1 MAIPG
6 VEERGVVDEAQELRV
21 LLVEDSS
28 DDAELNQRELQ
39 RNGFIVDACR
49 VETRDDTL
57 EALRGRQWDLVLSDH
72 ALPGF
77 SSHEVLELLEELA
90 LDTPCIIVSGAIG
103 EEAAVQL
110 LQGGAVDY
118 VNKDKLYRLGQA
130 VRRALR
136 EAESSRA
143 RREAEDALRRSEQAL
158 RELNESLEQRV
169 EERTKELATQ
179 TNLLEAALN
188 TLKDLFFV
196 ADNDKRLVR
205 WNRELCVM
213 TGLDADEVENR
224 RLTVLVHQDDREAM
238 EEWYQRVLD
247 DGASTVEAQLLVESG
262 AYVPYEFTGARLR
275 DGEGQSMGV
284 CGIARNISARRQTE
298 QHLKQAIRE
307 VIDDATWFAQSV
319 LEKMTQ
325 VSSTR
330 SSPSIM
336 ASDLTDRER
345 EVIELIAKGMKNN
358 QIAKELGLS
367 YATVRNYVAR
377 IYGKLDVHS
386 RAEAVIWARERGF
399 GNE

>member
-1 MAIPG
+1 MAIPRI
-6 VEERGVVDEAQELRV
+6 EERTISETQGLRV
-21 LLVEDSS
+21 LLVEDST
-28 DDAELNQRELQ
+28 DDAELNRLELQ

-49 VETRDDTL
+49 VETRPATL
-57 EALRGRQWDLVLSDH
+57 EALQSREWDVVLSDH

-77 SSHEVLELLEELA
+77 SSHEVLELLTELS

-118 VNKDKLYRLGQA
+118 VNKDKLYRLTQA
-130 VRRALR
+130 VQRALR
-136 EAESSRA
+136 ETESSRA
-143 RREAEDALRRSEQAL
+143 RRAAEEALRRSEQAL
-158 RELNESLEQRV
+158 RELNETLEQRV
-169 EERTKELATQ
+169 EERTMELATQ
-179 TNLLEAALN
+179 SNLLETALN
-188 TLKDLFFV
+188 TLRDLFFV
-196 ADNDKRLVR
+196 ADADRRLVR
-205 WNRELCVM
+205 WNRELCAM
-213 TGLDADEVENR
+213 TGLDEDEVENR

-238 EEWYQRVLD
+238 EQWYVRVLE
-247 DGASTVEAQLLVESG
+247 DGAATVEALLLMDSG
-262 AYVPYEFTGARLR
+262 NYVPYEFTGARLK
-275 DGEGQSMGV
+275 DGEGKAAGV

-325 VSSTR
+325 VSSSR
-330 SSPSIM
+330 APSIK
-336 ASDLTDRER
+336 AGDLTDRER
-345 EVIELIAKGMKNN
+345 EVIELIAKGLKNN
-358 QIAKELGLS
+358 QIAKDLGLS

-399 GNE
+399 GNQ

>member
-1 MAIPG
+1 MAVPDLEQRL
-6 VEERGVVDEAQELRV
+6 VEEAVQLRV
-21 LLVEDSS
+21 LLVEDSR
-28 DDAELNQRELQ
+28 DDAELNQLELQ
-39 RNGFIVDACR
+39 RNGFAVDSSR
-49 VETRDDTL
+49 VETREATL
-57 EALRGRQWDLVLSDH
+57 EALRSHEWDLVLSDH

-77 SSHEVLELLEELA
+77 SSHEVLELLDELS

-143 RREAEDALRRSEQAL
+143 RREAESALRRSEQAL
-158 RELNESLEQRV
+158 RELNETLEQRV
-169 EERTKELATQ
+169 EERTRELAAQ

-188 TLKDLFFV
+188 TLRDMFFV
-196 ADNDKRLVR
+196 VDSDRRLVR
-205 WNRELCVM
+205 WNRELCSM
-213 TGLDADEVENR
+213 TGLDDDEVEGR
-224 RLTVLVHQDDREAM
+224 RLTVLVHQDDRATM
-238 EEWYQRVLD
+238 DQWFARVNE
-247 DGASTVEAQLLVESG
+247 DGSATMEAQLLVDSG
-262 AYVPYEFTGARLR
+262 NYVPYEFTGARLK
-275 DGEGQSMGV
+275 DGEGRPMGV
-284 CGIARNISARRQTE
+284 CGIARNISQRRQTE

-325 VSSTR
+325 VSSSG
-330 SSPSIM
+330 SSSIK

-345 EVIELIAKGMKNN
+345 QVIEMIAKGMKNN

-367 YATVRNYVAR
+367 YATIRNYVAR

-399 GNE
+399 GSQ

>member
-1 MAIPG
+1 MAVPDLEQRV
-6 VEERGVVDEAQELRV
+6 VEEAAQLRV
-21 LLVEDSS
+21 LLVEDSR
-28 DDAELNQRELQ
+28 DDAELNQLELQ
-39 RNGFIVDACR
+39 RNGFAVDSSR
-49 VETRDDTL
+49 VETRDATL
-57 EALRGRQWDLVLSDH
+57 EALRGQEWDVVLSDH

-77 SSHEVLELLEELA
+77 SSHEVLELLDELS
-90 LDTPCIIVSGAIG
+90 LDIPCIIVSGAIG
-103 EEAAVQL
+103 EEAAVEL

-143 RREAEDALRRSEQAL
+143 RREAEAALRRSEQAL
-158 RELNESLEQRV
+158 RELNETLEQRV
-169 EERTKELATQ
+169 EERTRELVAQ

-188 TLKDLFFV
+188 TLRDMFFV
-196 ADNDKRLVR
+196 VDSDRRLVR
-205 WNRELCVM
+205 WNRELCEM
-213 TGLDADEVENR
+213 TGLDDDEVENR
-224 RLTVLVHQDDREAM
+224 RLTVLVHQDDRATTDQ
-238 EEWYQRVLD
+238 WFARVND
-247 DGASTVEAQLLVESG
+247 EGSATMEAQLLVDSG
-262 AYVPYEFTGARLR
+262 NYVPYEFTGARLK
-275 DGEGQSMGV
+275 DGEGRPMGV
-284 CGIARNISARRQTE
+284 CGIARNISQRRQTE

-325 VSSTR
+325 VSSSG
-330 SSPSIM
+330 SSSIK

-345 EVIELIAKGMKNN
+345 QVIEMIAKGMKNN

-367 YATVRNYVAR
+367 YATIRNYVAR

-399 GNE
+399 GSQ

>member
-1 MAIPG
+1 MAVRDVG
-6 VEERGVVDEAQELRV
+6 ERAPSETLQLRV

-28 DDAELNQRELQ
+28 DDAELNLLELQ
-39 RNGFIVDACR
+39 RHGIEVDDHR
-49 VETRDDTL
+49 VETREATL
-57 EALRGRQWDLVLSDH
+57 EALQGREWDVVLSDH

-77 SSHEVLELLEELA
+77 SSHEVLELLNELA

-118 VNKDKLYRLGQA
+118 VNKDKLYRLDQA

-136 EAESSRA
+136 EADSSRA
-143 RREAEDALRRSEQAL
+143 RREAEAALRRSEQAL
-158 RELNESLEQRV
+158 RELNETLEQRV
-169 EERTKELATQ
+169 EERTRELVAQ

-188 TLKDLFFV
+188 TLRDLFFV
-196 ADNDKRLVR
+196 VDMDRRLIR
-205 WNRELCVM
+205 WNRELCSA
-213 TGLDADEVENR
+213 TGLDEDEVENR
-224 RLTVLVHQDDREAM
+224 RLSTLVHQDSRDAM
-238 EEWYQRVLD
+238 DQWFKRVSEE
-247 DGASTVEAQLLVESG
+247 GADTMEVQLLVDSG
-262 AYVPYEFTGARLR
+262 NYVPYEFTGARLK
-275 DGEGQSMGV
+275 DGEGQPVGV
-284 CGIARNISARRQTE
+284 CGIARNISQRRQTE

-325 VSSTR
+325 VSS
-330 SSPSIM
+330 SGSPSIK
-336 ASDLTDRER
+336 SGDLTERER

-358 QIAKELGLS
+358 QIAKEMGLS
-367 YATVRNYVAR
+367 YATIRNYVAR

>member
-1 MAIPG
+1 MAIPRI
-6 VEERGVVDEAQELRV
+6 EERTTSETQELRV
-21 LLVEDSS
+21 LLVEDST
-28 DDAELNQRELQ
+28 DDAELNRLELQ

-49 VETRDDTL
+49 VETRAATL
-57 EALRGRQWDLVLSDH
+57 EALQSREWDVVLSDH

-77 SSHEVLELLEELA
+77 SSHEVLELLAELS

-118 VNKDKLYRLGQA
+118 VNKDKLYRLTQA
-130 VRRALR
+130 VQRALR
-136 EAESSRA
+136 ETESSRA
-143 RREAEDALRRSEQAL
+143 RREAEEALRRSEQAL
-158 RELNESLEQRV
+158 RELNETLEQRV
-169 EERTKELATQ
+169 EERTMELATQ
-179 TNLLEAALN
+179 SNLLETALN
-188 TLKDLFFV
+188 TLRDLFFV
-196 ADNDKRLVR
+196 ADADRRLVR
-205 WNRELCVM
+205 WNRELCAM
-213 TGLDADEVENR
+213 TGLDEDEVENR

-238 EEWYQRVLD
+238 EQWYVRVLE
-247 DGASTVEAQLLVESG
+247 DGAATVEALLLMDSG
-262 AYVPYEFTGARLR
+262 NYVPYEFTGARLK
-275 DGEGQSMGV
+275 DGEGKPMGV

-325 VSSTR
+325 VSSSR
-330 SSPSIM
+330 APSIK

-358 QIAKELGLS
+358 QIAKDLGLS

-399 GNE
+399 GSQ

>member
-1 MAIPG
+1 M
-6 VEERGVVDEAQELRV
+6 DETDELRV
-21 LLVEDSS
+21 LLVEDST
-28 DDAELNQRELQ
+28 DDAELNQIELQ
-39 RNGFIVDACR
+39 RNGFTVDSCR
-49 VETRDDTL
+49 VETRDATL
-57 EALRGRQWDLVLSDH
+57 EALKGNQWDVVLSDH

-77 SSHEVLELLEELA
+77 SSHEVLELLDELA
-90 LDTPCIIVSGAIG
+90 IDTPCIIVSGAIG

-110 LQGGAVDY
+110 LQSGAIDY
-118 VNKDKLYRLGQA
+118 VNKDKLYRLSQA

-136 EAESSRA
+136 EADSSRA
-143 RREAEDALRRSEQAL
+143 RRDAEAALRRSEQAL
-158 RELNESLEQRV
+158 RELNETLEQRV
-169 EERTKELATQ
+169 EERTKELVAQ

-196 ADNDKRLVR
+196 ADTDRRLVR
-205 WNRELCVM
+205 WNRELCSM
-213 TGLDADEVENR
+213 TGLDEDEVENR

-238 EEWYQRVLD
+238 EQWYMHVLE
-247 DGASTVEAQLLVESG
+247 DGAATVEAGLLVDSG
-262 AYVPYEFTGARLR
+262 KFVPYEFTGARLR
-275 DGEGQSMGV
+275 DGEGRPMGV

-330 SSPSIM
+330 SPSIM

-345 EVIELIAKGMKNN
+345 EVIEMIAKGMKNN
-358 QIAKELGLS
+358 QIAKDLGLS

-399 GNE
+399 GSD

>member
-1 MAIPG
+1 MAVQG
-6 VEERGVVDEAQELRV
+6 LERRVLDETDELRV
-21 LLVEDSS
+21 LLVEDST
-28 DDAELNQRELQ
+28 DDAELNQIELQ
-39 RNGFIVDACR
+39 RNGFTVDSCR
-49 VETRDDTL
+49 VETRDATL
-57 EALRGRQWDLVLSDH
+57 EALKGNQWDVVLSDH

-77 SSHEVLELLEELA
+77 SSHEVLELLDELA
-90 LDTPCIIVSGAIG
+90 IDTPCIIVSGAIG

-110 LQGGAVDY
+110 LQSGAIDY
-118 VNKDKLYRLGQA
+118 VNKDKLYRLSQA

-136 EAESSRA
+136 EADSSRA
-143 RREAEDALRRSEQAL
+143 RRDAEAALRRSEQAL
-158 RELNESLEQRV
+158 RELNETLEQRV
-169 EERTKELATQ
+169 EERTKELVAQ

-196 ADNDKRLVR
+196 ADTDRRLVR
-205 WNRELCVM
+205 WNRELCSM
-213 TGLDADEVENR
+213 TGLDEDEVENR

-238 EEWYQRVLD
+238 EQWYMHVLE
-247 DGASTVEAQLLVESG
+247 DGAATVEAGLLVDSG
-262 AYVPYEFTGARLR
+262 KFVPYEFTGARLR
-275 DGEGQSMGV
+275 DGEGRPMGV

-330 SSPSIM
+330 SPSIM

-345 EVIELIAKGMKNN
+345 EVIEMIAKGMKNN
-358 QIAKELGLS
+358 QIAKDLGLS

-399 GNE
+399 GSD

>member
-1 MAIPG
+1 MAVPDIEQRQA
-6 VEERGVVDEAQELRV
+6 EEALELRV
-21 LLVEDSS
+21 LLVEDSR
-28 DDAELNQRELQ
+28 DDAELNQLELQ
-39 RNGFIVDACR
+39 RNGFTIDSCR
-49 VETRDDTL
+49 VETRDATL
-57 EALRGRQWDLVLSDH
+57 EALKNREWDVVLSDH

-77 SSHEVLELLEELA
+77 SSHEVLELLSDHS

-118 VNKDKLYRLGQA
+118 VNKDKLYRLSQA

-143 RREAEDALRRSEQAL
+143 RSEAEAALRRSEQAL
-158 RELNESLEQRV
+158 RELNENLELRV
-169 EERTKELATQ
+169 DERTRELVAQ

-196 ADNDKRLVR
+196 VDTDRRLVR
-205 WNRELCVM
+205 WNRELCTM
-213 TGLDADEVENR
+213 TGLDEDEVENR

-238 EEWYQRVLD
+238 DAWFTRVHE
-247 DGASTVEAQLLVESG
+247 DGAATMEAQLLVDSG
-262 AYVPYEFTGARLR
+262 KYVPYEFTGARLK
-275 DGEGQSMGV
+275 DGEGHPMGV
-284 CGIARNISARRQTE
+284 CGIARNISQRRQTE

-319 LEKMTQ
+319 LEKMSQ
-325 VSSTR
+325 VSSPST
-330 SSPSIM
+330 PSIK
-336 ASDLTDRER
+336 ATDLTDRER
-345 EVIELIAKGMKNN
+345 QVIEMIAKGMKNN
-358 QIAKELGLS
+358 QIAKDLGLS

-377 IYGKLDVHS
+377 IYSKLDVHS

-399 GNE
+399 GNQ

>member
-1 MAIPG
+1 MAVPDLERRL
-6 VEERGVVDEAQELRV
+6 VEEAVQLRV

-39 RNGFIVDACR
+39 RNGFTVDASR
-49 VETRDDTL
+49 VETRDATL
-57 EALRGRQWDLVLSDH
+57 EALRSQEWDLVLSDH

-77 SSHEVLELLEELA
+77 SSHEVLELLDELS
-90 LDTPCIIVSGAIG
+90 LDIPCIIVSGAIG

-110 LQGGAVDY
+110 LQGGAIDY

-143 RREAEDALRRSEQAL
+143 RREAEAALRRSEQAL
-158 RELNESLEQRV
+158 RELNETLEQRV
-169 EERTKELATQ
+169 EERTRELAAQ

-188 TLKDLFFV
+188 TLRDLFFV
-196 ADNDKRLVR
+196 VDSDRRLVR
-205 WNRELCVM
+205 WNRELCTM
-213 TGLDADEVENR
+213 TGLDEDEVENR
-224 RLTVLVHQDDREAM
+224 RLTVLVHQDDRGTMDQWFARVH
-238 EEWYQRVLD
+238 EE
-247 DGASTVEAQLLVESG
+247 GSATMEAQLLVESG
-262 AYVPYEFTGARLR
+262 NYVPYEFTGARLK
-275 DGEGQSMGV
+275 DGEGHPMGM
-284 CGIARNISARRQTE
+284 CGIARNISQRRQTE

-319 LEKMTQ
+319 LEKMSQ
-325 VSSTR
+325 VSSSG
-330 SSPSIM
+330 SSSIK

-345 EVIELIAKGMKNN
+345 QVIEMIAKGMKNN

-367 YATVRNYVAR
+367 YATIRNYVAR

-399 GNE
+399 GSQ

>member
-1 MAIPG
+1 MAVSD
-6 VEERGVVDEAQELRV
+6 VEQRMAEEALQLKV
-21 LLVEDSS
+21 LLVEDST
-28 DDAELNQRELQ
+28 DDAELNQLELQ
-39 RNGFIVDACR
+39 RNGFLVDSCR
-49 VETRDDTL
+49 VETRAATL
-57 EALRGRQWDLVLSDH
+57 EALQGGQWDLILSDH

-77 SSHEVLELLEELA
+77 SSHEVLELLAELS

-143 RREAEDALRRSEQAL
+143 RREAESALRRSEQAL
-158 RELNESLEQRV
+158 RELNETLEQRV
-169 EERTKELATQ
+169 EARTRELAAQ

-196 ADNDKRLVR
+196 VDADRRLIR
-205 WNRELCVM
+205 WNRELCIA
-213 TGLDADEVENR
+213 TGLDEDEVENR
-224 RLTVLVHQDDREAM
+224 RLPVLVHQDDREAM
-238 EEWYQRVLD
+238 NQWFSRVRD
-247 DGASTVEAQLLVESG
+247 EGSATVEAQLLVGSG
-262 AYVPYEFTGARLR
+262 NYVPYEFTGSRLR
-275 DGEGQSMGV
+275 DGEGQPIGV
-284 CGIARNISARRQTE
+284 CGIARNISQRRQTE

-319 LEKMTQ
+319 LEKMTH
-325 VSSTR
+325 VSSTG
-330 SSPSIM
+330 SPSIK
-336 ASDLTDRER
+336 ATDLTDRER

-358 QIAKELGLS
+358 QIAKQLGLS